1 MGLETATIIAI
12 TSAVVGTASYV
23 EAKDAREEASAN
35 AQRSAEQ
42 QRKAQEVQQAGSA
55 QQAAMERRQQ
65 IREERV
71 RRARIM
77 QASTNTGT
85 IGSSSEFGA
94 IGGLNTQ
101 LQSNIGQN
109 LGAIQRGQAIGTF
122 SQNAADFNTAS
133 QRNMNEAT
141 NAQSL
146 FSLSTSIFSGVK
158 GWDQV
163 NKAIE

>member
-1 MGLETATIIAI
+1 MAVSATTVAI
-12 TSAVVGTASYV
+12 VSAVIGTASYV
-23 EAKDAREEASAN
+23 EAKDARQEASEN

-77 QASTNTGT
+77 QASSNTGT
-85 IGSSSEFGA
+85 VGSSAEFGS
-94 IGGLNTQ
+94 IGGMGTQ

-133 QRNMNEAT
+133 QRNINDAN

-158 GWDQV
+158 GWDKV
-163 NKAIE
+163 NSALDS